1 MTAKNQ
7 SYKEEYLLIKKKARS
22 QERNHIQKLEKE
34 LEAKEQLILADQM
47 SDRRSIKEDDLK
59 KSVRAKSIQA
69 KKVKLLEESIR
80 FNTRMNIMK

>member
-34 LEAKEQLILADQM
+34 LEAKEQLILAD
-47 SDRRSIKEDDLK
+47 
-59 KSVRAKSIQA
+59 
-69 KKVKLLEESIR
+69 
-80 FNTRMNIMK
+80 